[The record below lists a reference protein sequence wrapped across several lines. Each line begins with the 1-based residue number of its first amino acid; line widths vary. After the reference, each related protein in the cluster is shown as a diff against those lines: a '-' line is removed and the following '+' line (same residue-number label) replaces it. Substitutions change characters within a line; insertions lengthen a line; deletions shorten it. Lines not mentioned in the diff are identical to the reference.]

1 MKSLIKIAI
10 NNIKN
15 SKIKYLMISLVFM
28 LSILSG
34 IFSWTFSDL
43 AIKTREEQLRK
54 NTLNTQLS
62 IITRDKNDIFFP
74 KGNIEGKIKDIEE
87 VDEVSPRIGGQATFN
102 DESIVFTGIDIN
114 KQSKVYDFN
123 YLEKTEK
130 SFDDD
135 FILISKNL
143 SDKYY
148 KSVDDYI
155 VLNINNKDYR
165 FKVAGILKEEGSYQ
179 SIEEV
184 FISLSKA
191 QEALDQSG
199 KVYSIGITLKE
210 LEDIDIIFNSLSNV
224 IDDKLIVEKRYD
236 INDYKSF
243 IDIIS
248 ISMSIFTIFSIIISV
263 LLCYSTYRSLVY
275 DRIKNIGI
283 YRSLGV
289 SKLGVYISMFLELIF
304 ILIPSVILG
313 EIISNILMKF
323 IINQMFDY
331 SIGFQVEWI
340 KSMIIIL
347 IMIAAGLLS
356 MHIAVRDILKKN
368 TIELVKGNITIKQ
381 ERFAKLKYGFSI
393 VFFIA
398 ALIFCN
404 FTSNKNN
411 QFLDV
416 VAMIALS
423 LSFICIGMTL
433 LVVILK
439 LARKFM
445 VKISTKFN
453 IVFQEIEVMIK
464 EMKYS
469 LILIVFIIAIASVS
483 NMLSQI
489 VSNNALNVYKGIDI
503 VFNNLDSYKNEEV
516 EKELSEMKFLDKI
529 VSVNRHS
536 QNIDGREM
544 TLSGID
550 INKYSEISFEKYID
564 INKDAMLKKL
574 DEDKNNIIINKT
586 YAKILNKKVG
596 DKISINTVEGEKD
609 FTIAGMVSSFEDKG
623 SVIFFSKESFNKNF
637 PTDYTSYFLCV
648 KDKSSIDES
657 VNELKKSVEELVRYN
672 ISTLE
677 QLQAQ
682 NEADNSIIF
691 TLINIVIVMSL
702 AVSIA
707 CLMNNLMVN
716 LLKRRTICAIKRTL
730 GMELKFIRKLI
741 TLEGLI
747 MAVSSSIL
755 GILLGVVLNKSILKI
770 LSYYIGDVEI
780 SSTIVPIVYII
791 FSIIIVMLVS
801 IYPYKIIKTSNL
813 VELVK
818 GKE

>member
-62 IITRDKNDIFFP
+62 IITRDENDIFFP

-544 TLSGID
+544 ILSGID